1 MIYKSS
7 DLAIII
13 PSKNYKNINICLESI
28 KKQSKK
34 PGQTIIVF
42 DKKKNFKSSKKIIF
56 SHTRQANQVLQR
68 THGLSLI
75 NKKIKLIL
83 QLDDKFY
90 LHTKAIENLI
100 KDWNL
105 ADKNIA
111 GIGIKSNLKDS
122 NKDKFNFLRYFF
134 LTGSDE
140 PGKVLKS
147 GFNNQYISKK
157 KITNVDWLQGGLS
170 SWKLKYVPHIFKRK
184 FPLTKWSIVEDL
196 IFSYN
201 VKYKKKF
208 QLKVSNNSKAYL
220 INKQNEEFSCSEN
233 YYRGYQYSKMH
244 KTFVYINTENL
255 SKIAFYYGHIAS
267 SILGIFCYSL
277 FFKKK
282 FFFYLGRF
290 IGIFADIKKVK
301 VL

>member
-111 GIGIKSNLKDS
+111 GIGLKSNLKDS

-134 LTGSDE
+134 LTGSDRTR
-140 PGKVLKS
+140 KS
-147 GFNNQYISKK
+147 
-157 KITNVDWLQGGLS
+157 
-170 SWKLKYVPHIFKRK
+170 
-184 FPLTKWSIVEDL
+184 
-196 IFSYN
+196 
-201 VKYKKKF
+201 
-208 QLKVSNNSKAYL
+208 
-220 INKQNEEFSCSEN
+220 
-233 YYRGYQYSKMH
+233 
-244 KTFVYINTENL
+244 
-255 SKIAFYYGHIAS
+255 
-267 SILGIFCYSL
+267 
-277 FFKKK
+277 FKKW
-282 FFFYLGRF
+282 F
-290 IGIFADIKKVK
+290 
-301 VL
+301 